1 MFKYAVLVSAICLS
15 AQAQQLSVPLCNSSE
30 ARLSLEPKNCIGD
43 QVINFDIPAIKL
55 QLEDIRKILQGAES
69 SGGRL
74 APNTQDRPIG
84 TANILLPTHECQARL
99 LLDGG
104 VRVSWLLT
112 SEFEVTEEVA
122 SLLPANIWRS
132 GLVVGNDINGTQHQ
146 VDELPAWG
154 LSNLSVKVGE
164 EGLTVCAESSCSTSD
179 LTSSS
184 TLSLFNSQATL
195 KLKVSCQEL

>member
-1 MFKYAVLVSAICLS
+1 MFKYAILFSAICLS
-15 AQAQQLSVPLCNSSE
+15 AQAQQLSVPLCDSSE
-30 ARLSLEPKNCIGD
+30 ARLSLEPKNCIGE
-43 QVINFDIPAIKL
+43 QVINFDIPAVKL

-74 APNTQDRPIG
+74 APNSQGRPAG
-84 TANILLPTHECQARL
+84 MATILLPTHECQARL

-122 SLLPANIWRS
+122 SVLPSTIWQS
-132 GLVVGNDINGTQHQ
+132 GLVIGNDINGTQYQ
-146 VDELPAWG
+146 VNELPAWG
-154 LSNLSVKVGE
+154 LGQLSVKVGE
-164 EGLTVCAESSCSTSD
+164 DGLSVCAESSCSTSE
-179 LTSSS
+179 LSSSS
-184 TLSLFNSQATL
+184 TLSLYKNEATL